1 MEKRLERFR
10 FQKRPQNRDLRF
22 ARSVS
27 LSRARF
33 EPVPDPIPDARIL
46 NVLELGADGV
56 GVDGFQ
62 KRDHVAQRH
71 FAAVEKELRGDDE
84 IEVFF
89 AKPELAQSQ
98 KRIGRA
104 FVRKRIDPRDRVAKR
119 AIGVNQTVD
128 AGLQR
133 LFADL
138 SRRRHCRRAVAQ
150 FQVAQL
156 EPFEKREPARVERLG
171 ILLPALIIFL
181 EQIEI
186 GPSGEQRVHERFNLR
201 GIAEAGKLTVPRA
214 LRYLLTPAMT
224 TTQIFPIAAI
234 IALLNAIPLYAQADP
249 ASEPAVLAVAKV
261 LPAVVNIN
269 TERVVR
275 RRVRDPF
282 EDFASQFFGNYRS
295 QPREIRQTLQSLGSG
310 FIVDPAG
317 YIVTNEHVVQ
327 RAADLKIEVTMND
340 GKVYNARYI
349 TGDEKKDLAFIKIE
363 AKADFPFID
372 LNNISP
378 NLLGQTVLVV
388 GNALGY
394 GSSISR
400 GVLSGTKRDIT
411 VEDVDYKNLVQTDAA
426 INPGNSG
433 GAGVDLSGSAGEL
446 RAAPEAFTPQGVP
459 TQGLGFA
466 ISAEVVRDSVNRF

>member
-1 MEKRLERFR
+1 MKTT
-10 FQKRPQNRDLRF
+10 
-22 ARSVS
+22 A
-27 LSRARF
+27 A
-33 EPVPDPIPDARIL
+33 
-46 NVLELGADGV
+46 
-56 GVDGFQ
+56 GF
-62 KRDHVAQRH
+62 
-71 FAAVEKELRGDDE
+71 FMM
-84 IEVFF
+84 
-89 AKPELAQSQ
+89 
-98 KRIGRA
+98 
-104 FVRKRIDPRDRVAKR
+104 
-119 AIGVNQTVD
+119 
-128 AGLQR
+128 
-133 LFADL
+133 
-138 SRRRHCRRAVAQ
+138 
-150 FQVAQL
+150 
-156 EPFEKREPARVERLG
+156 
-171 ILLPALIIFL
+171 LLI
-181 EQIEI
+181 
-186 GPSGEQRVHERFNLR
+186 
-201 GIAEAGKLTVPRA
+201 
-214 LRYLLTPAMT
+214 T
-224 TTQIFPIAAI
+224 T
-234 IALLNAIPLYAQADP
+234 LHGQADP

-282 EDFASQFFGNYRS
+282 EDFAAQFFGNYRS

-349 TGDEKKDLAFIKIE
+349 TGDTKKDLAFIKIE

-411 VEDVDYKNLVQTDAA
+411 VEEVEYKNLLQTDAA

-433 GAGVDLSGSAGEL
+433 GPVIDLSGKLVGVSSAKM
-446 RAAPEAFTPQGVP
+446 AFTPQGVP

-466 ISAEVVRDSVNRF
+466 IPADTVRDSVAQFKEVAKNQPAPKTKPSEPEEAGSTAQRFFGMQLQNLTPDLTDALGYAPGKGVLISAVEPDSPADRAGIQRGLVIYRIGKYNVTSVKQVENLLSRAGSGSEVAFTVGIIRANGGGQAMETVPLTAR